1 MASGVTGTVTEVND
15 NQLVATAG
23 WAKPDPNEPVSTG
36 SYIRI
41 GSATK
46 PFVATVSLHLV
57 AQHRL
62 ALDDTVARWAA
73 RRHDYRFL
81 LLRRHQMR
89 NAVGRAQRMIIGR
102 AVTGLD
108 VR

>member
-1 MASGVTGTVTEVND
+1 MASGVTGMVTEVND

-46 PFVATVSLHLV
+46 PFVATVTLHLV

-62 ALDDTVARWAA
+62 ALDDTVARWGCQAA
-73 RRHDYRFL
+73 RLSVL

-89 NAVGRAQRMIIGR
+89 NAVGKPNP
-102 AVTGLD
+102 GL
-108 VR
+108 